1 MLSSL
6 IKACGNALL
15 PRLRPV
21 KPEGCTCLTFTVGG
35 LLFGIDTRIVQEIA
49 RYQILA
55 EPRGKPSFIRGLFRH
70 KGIMIP
76 VVDLSARYGHAPVEP
91 GGRTCIVIV
100 ELGVGKWRKE
110 LGLVVDEV
118 RGLSEFPL
126 SQMKSMPEVVHKM
139 IKVDLVEGLVR
150 LEKDYLVVLDAW
162 RLLSDEEAGEV
173 ADFLKLL

>member
-15 PRLRPV
+15 PRLRPAR
-21 KPEGCTCLTFTVGG
+21 PAGRACLTFTVGG
-35 LLFGIDTRIVQEIA
+35 LLFGIDSRIVQQIA

-55 EPRGKPSFIRGLFRH
+55 EPRGKPPFIRGLFRH

-76 VVDLSARYGHAPVEP
+76 VVDLSARYGHAPVAP

-110 LGLVVDEV
+110 LGLIVDEV

-126 SQMKSMPEVVHKM
+126 SALKPMPEVVHKM
-139 IKVDLVEGLVR
+139 IKVELVEGLVK
-150 LEKDYLVVLDAW
+150 LEKDYLVVLDPW

-173 ADFLKLL
+173 ADYLKQL